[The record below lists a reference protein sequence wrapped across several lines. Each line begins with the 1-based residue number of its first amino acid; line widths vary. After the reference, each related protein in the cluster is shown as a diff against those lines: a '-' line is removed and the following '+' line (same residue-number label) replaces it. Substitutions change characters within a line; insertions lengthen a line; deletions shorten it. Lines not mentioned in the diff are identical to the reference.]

1 MIVPD
6 NDNAGWALAEQV
18 AQYCYG
24 KTSRIRMLRLP
35 GVKDVS
41 DWFERGRTA
50 EELKQL
56 ADNCPD
62 YQGPLPVIIC
72 NNRHLRDKSSDALG
86 ALYAANK
93 PERIFQR
100 GGVLCRIGRYEFL
113 LPTVELPSDWALR
126 GVLARYADFI

>member
-1 MIVPD
+1 
-6 NDNAGWALAEQV
+6 
-18 AQYCYG
+18 
-24 KTSRIRMLRLP
+24 MLRLP

-62 YQGPLPVIIC
+62 YWRPLPIIIC
-72 NNRHLRDKSSDALG
+72 NNGHLRDRSSDALG

-93 PERIFQR
+93 PERVFQR
-100 GGVLCRIGRYEFL
+100 GGVLRRIGRYEFR
-113 LPTVELPSDWALR
+113 LPTVELLSDWALR
-126 GVLARYADFI
+126 GILARCADLI